1 MYIKAI
7 LKYRKYCYKINT
19 DIKRNQNEKP
29 KKLQKYKT
37 SGYLVANSN
46 SEAQPVT
53 VISDDAEII

>member
-1 MYIKAI
+1 MI
-7 LKYRKYCYKINT
+7 LERIPPQSINKLNKT
-19 DIKRNQNEKP
+19 TKP